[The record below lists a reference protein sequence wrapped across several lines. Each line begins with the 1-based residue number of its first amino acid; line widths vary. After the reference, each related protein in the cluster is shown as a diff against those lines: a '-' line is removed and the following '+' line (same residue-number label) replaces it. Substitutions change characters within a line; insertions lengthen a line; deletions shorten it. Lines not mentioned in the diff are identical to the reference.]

1 MYRVLVVDDID
12 DNAVFLETL
21 LKTEGYAV
29 ETAAGGWAAVRQI
42 KACCPDLILLD
53 VMMPDMV
60 GYEVI
65 ERIRTQL
72 KLSTVPV
79 VLITAYS
86 DISQKEALEMG
97 ANSLMRKPIDNSK
110 LLDCVKKLCG
120 SEAHPLESH
129 QQTACI
135 RTGIRTDVD

>member
-12 DNAVFLETL
+12 DNAVFLQAL

-29 ETAAGGWAAVRQI
+29 ETAAGGWAAIRQI
-42 KACCPDLILLD
+42 KDSCPDLILLD

-79 VLITAYS
+79 VLLTAYS
-86 DISQKEALEMG
+86 DISQEEALEMG
-97 ANSLMRKPIDNSK
+97 ANFLMRKPIDNRK
-110 LLDCVKKLCG
+110 LLDCVKKLCE
-120 SEAHPLESH
+120 SESH
-129 QQTACI
+129 QQELYP
-135 RTGIRTDVD
+135 